1 MDCSL
6 PGSSVHGIT
15 QAGLLE
21 SVAISTLNGQLVRTM
36 NELLE
41 MDPPAPVKPSG
52 DCSPRQQLDYKLMRN
67 PEVWTTQLNFS

>member
-6 PGSSVHGIT
+6 PGTSVHGIT

-21 SVAISTLNGQLVRTM
+21 SVAISTLNGQLVRTVT
-36 NELLE
+36 ESLE

-52 DCSPRQQLDYKLMRN
+52 DYSPRQQLDYKLMRN
-67 PEVWTTQLNFS
+67 PKV